1 MKNIFKILSLAA
13 LLSAQSA
20 FAITPENGWWWN
32 PAQSGTGYNIET
44 QNGTVFIATFV
55 YDKAGNPV
63 WYSGASQID
72 VDDTVSISLL
82 QSDGGPCLGC
92 IYAPPQTVDSGYQ
105 LKITFSSVSTATV
118 SLGGVDTKI
127 ERFNFNLGNGPEQML
142 GVWIVSMI
150 SQFNRLGFSDTMV
163 YRSVSDGMA
172 SGARAA
178 NNGGVSV
185 AGPIADSGY
194 YLSLTITPNDTKV
207 ACLFQFAG
215 YNKIVGVTEVVA
227 ANASGE
233 QIFNALKGGALAIG
247 FRASSLQAV
256 KNNFAK
262 HTPAT
267 NGEWDAAMF
276 DIQNEFSNLVAL
288 FRARGLTP

>member
-1 MKNIFKILSLAA
+1 
-13 LLSAQSA
+13 
-20 FAITPENGWWWN
+20 
-32 PAQSGTGYNIET
+32 
-44 QNGTVFIATFV
+44 
-55 YDKAGNPV
+55 
-63 WYSGASQID
+63 
-72 VDDTVSISLL
+72 
-82 QSDGGPCLGC
+82 
-92 IYAPPQTVDSGYQ
+92 
-105 LKITFSSVSTATV
+105 
-118 SLGGVDTKI
+118 
-127 ERFNFNLGNGPEQML
+127 
-142 GVWIVSMI
+142 
-150 SQFNRLGFSDTMV
+150 
-163 YRSVSDGMA
+163 MA